1 MQKERVFFMNRPIH
15 DPAQM
20 EGLLQTVSAKLGVPA
35 AQLRDDLKAGRFDA
49 AIARLRPDEAAK
61 LRQAIRDP
69 KTVEKLMST
78 PQAQALYQKLT
89 GRR

>member
-1 MQKERVFFMNRPIH
+1 MNRPIH

-35 AQLRDDLKAGRFDA
+35 EQLRDDLKAGRFDA
-49 AIARLRPDEAAK
+49 AIARLRPDETAK

-69 KTVEKLMST
+69 KTVEERMST